1 VILHEAAQ
9 SAGGGC
15 RSHADQPLGLII
27 DRGDHLLAFRT
38 ATGFLRVFY
47 LRHHG

>member
-9 SAGGGC
+9 SAEGGC
-15 RSHADQPLGLII
+15 QSHADQALGLIS

-38 ATGFLRVFY
+38 VTGFPRVFY
-47 LRHHG
+47 LRRHG